1 MHLFIHYTYILIT
14 FSWGLVCFIMGMTL
28 LFLNIPDQDTL
39 RTYKVS
45 VRALAVNYLSLTLLV
60 FGILFFG
67 IQDPDINILS
77 FTDLLIHTSQAIIY
91 AFVFVS
97 LYVPK
102 YFALK
107 KIKYYNLIPFVFL
120 FALYFLFNFLFGD
133 PNVSSIPL
141 FFSKLTHPTIFIRF
155 LFLLFSIYQIVLY
168 SIVIYRLRCRYR
180 LFAMHHPNSLHLN
193 IDRIKISFYSIV
205 LLGVLSLMASCCTNI
220 TIHTI
225 FTFVFGAY
233 YFLFALLYMQYKQ
246 VCLKP
251 GPLVD
256 NGPGKTATKHIVPE
270 QKYKLGWERTRDQIL
285 KEKLYLQP
293 GITIHDMA
301 EKFNTNRTSF
311 STALNK
317 HEGQNFNAFINQLR
331 IGQAKQLMLENPELT
346 IADISQKCGFTEQ
359 SNFTRQFRQICNDPP
374 ATWRKKAKQVTNSY

>member
-1 MHLFIHYTYILIT
+1 MHPFVHYTYILIT

-45 VRALAVNYLSLTLLV
+45 VRALAVNYLALTFLV
-60 FGILFFG
+60 FGTLFFG
-67 IQDPDINILS
+67 IPNPDINILS

-107 KIKYYNLIPFVFL
+107 KIKQNNLCPFVFL
-120 FALYFLFNFLFGD
+120 FASYFLCSFLFGD
-133 PNVSSIPL
+133 PNVCSIPL
-141 FFSKLTHPTIFIRF
+141 FFSNLTHPTIFIRF
-155 LFLLFSIYQIVLY
+155 LFLLFSIYQIALY
-168 SIVIYRLRCRYR
+168 SIVLCRLRCRYR
-180 LFAMHHPNSLHLN
+180 RFALQHVNALHLN
-193 IDRIKISFYSIV
+193 IARIKISFYFIV
-205 LLGVLSLMASCCTNI
+205 LLGVLSLIASCCTN
-220 TIHTI
+220 TTVHTI
-225 FTFVFGAY
+225 FTFAFGTF
-233 YFLFALLYMQYKQ
+233 YFVFALLYMQYKR

-251 GPLVD
+251 EPLVD
-256 NGPGKTATKHIVPE
+256 NRPEKIATGHIVAE

-293 GITIHDMA
+293 GITINDMA

-331 IGQAKQLMLENPELT
+331 IDQAKQLMLENPELT

-374 ATWRKKAKQVTNSY
+374 ATWRKKASQMANSY